1 MAYNPGG
8 DLLATASRDATLK
21 LWDVASGTEIST
33 LTGHEGRPNSY
44 FFKGVM
50 SAAFSPDG
58 ERLATAGGDGAV
70 RVWEVAAL
78 RKADLGISNELV
90 TLAEPGELKF
100 ALDVA
105 FSPDGRLIAAALGNY
120 GAIAGNW
127 QDGMIKVWDAA
138 TNQLV
143 WTINSEPIY
152 IYPTVSFSQDGR
164 RLAAGDLK
172 GQATVWKL
180 PDGLHGN
187 PEKLFTIKAGKF
199 FVMKLNF
206 SPDGTQLA
214 VPYSEGMGIWTRRLA
229 NRLKPC
235 RIRAL
240 PLQPFT
246 AQMESTWRR
255 LAAMALAGSSSSIW
269 TS

>member
-1 MAYNPGG
+1 M
-8 DLLATASRDATLK
+8 
-21 LWDVASGTEIST
+21 
-33 LTGHEGRPNSY
+33 
-44 FFKGVM
+44 
-50 SAAFSPDG
+50 
-58 ERLATAGGDGAV
+58 

-214 VPYSEGMGIWTRRLA
+214 VPYSEGMGIWDAQTGE
-229 NRLKPC
+229 P
-235 RIRAL
+235 IETL
-240 PLQPFT
+240 PHPGT
-246 AQMESTWRR
+246 T
-255 LAAMALAGSSSSIW
+255 LAAVYSPDGKHLATAGGDGFGRLFFLDMDELIAMAKARLTRTLTTEECQKYLHLAQCPAQ
-269 TS
+269 